1 MWPRDASPPGYPP
14 GKETMR
20 HAALP
25 LLLLCL
31 ASLIALGALPSLAR
45 GEETPRE
52 PLFENLGDYEWT
64 VSTDSP
70 EAQQYFNQ
78 GMIFCWGFNHE
89 EAIRSFAQAAVFD
102 PGLAMAYWGI
112 ALASGPHINN
122 PAMDEAASRMAWE
135 NLQVAVTLL
144 GGANPLEQEL
154 IQALTARYA
163 DPPPEDRTPLDRA
176 YADAMRAVWAAHPDN
191 ADVGALCAES
201 VMDLRPWDLWSPEGQ
216 PRPETPEVM
225 ETLRAVLVLDPNH
238 PGANHFNIH
247 TLEASPE
254 PARAAASADRLRDL
268 VPGVGHLT
276 HMPSH
281 IDIRLGKYREAILAN
296 QRAVAADSAYLA
308 QGGSGAFFTLYSAHN
323 YHFLAYAAMFAG
335 RQQLAMES
343 ARQMVAMIPL
353 DLVYA
358 LPDFMDGFLPIP
370 YHVMIRFGLWD
381 EMLAE
386 PAPPADLPVTTA
398 FWLYGRTVAF
408 AALGRVEEAAVEL
421 ARFEEAFE
429 AVPESALIGN
439 NSAIAVLEVAR
450 PFAAGELEYRLGNTE
465 KAFALLGEAV
475 ALDDALLYDEPWGWM
490 EPVRHAL
497 GALLLEQGRVEEAE
511 AVYRE
516 DLRIHPGNGW
526 ALLGLEECL
535 RRSGKVQAAAEVQKR
550 LDIAWADADIN
561 TKVSCYCR
569 RGD

>member
-1 MWPRDASPPGYPP
+1 
-14 GKETMR
+14 MR
-20 HAALP
+20 RPALP
-25 LLLLCL
+25 LSTLLVATLV
-31 ASLIALGALPSLAR
+31 AIGTLPACAP
-45 GEETPRE
+45 GEDRPAE
-52 PLFENLGDYEWT
+52 PLFENLGSYEWI

-70 EAQQYFNQ
+70 EAQRYFNQ

-89 EAIRSFAQAAVFD
+89 EAIRSFEQAAALD
-102 PGLAMAYWGI
+102 PDLAMAYWGI

-122 PAMDEAASRMAWE
+122 PEMDEAASLTAWE
-135 NLQVAVTLL
+135 NLQRAVGLL
-144 GGANPLEQEL
+144 GKASPLEQEL
-154 IQALTARYA
+154 IEALRARYA
-163 DPPPEDRTPLDRA
+163 DPPPEDRVPLDQA
-176 YADAMRAVWAAHPDN
+176 YADAMRAVWTAHPEN
-191 ADVGALCAES
+191 ANVGALCAEA
-201 VMDLRPWDLWSPEGQ
+201 VMDLRPWDLWSPEGE
-216 PRPETPEVM
+216 PRPETPEVI
-225 ETLRAVLVLDPNH
+225 ETLTAVLTLDPEH

-254 PARAAASADRLRDL
+254 PERAAESADRLRDM
-268 VPGVGHLT
+268 VPGLGHLT

-281 IDIRLGKYREAILAN
+281 IDIRLGQYQEAILAN
-296 QRAVAADSAYLA
+296 QRAVAADSAYLE

-343 ARQMVAMIPL
+343 ARQMVVMIPL

-370 YHVMIRFGLWD
+370 YHVMIRFGMWN

-398 FWLYGRTVAF
+398 FWLYARTVAF
-408 AALGRVEEAAVEL
+408 AALGRVDEATVEL
-421 ARFEEAFE
+421 VKFEEAFE
-429 AVPESALIGN
+429 NVPESALIGN

-465 KAFALLGEAV
+465 TAFELLYEAV
-475 ALDDALLYDEPWGWM
+475 ALDDALRYDEPWGWM

-497 GALLLEQGRVEEAE
+497 GALLLEQGRVEDAE

-535 RRSGKVQAAAEVQKR
+535 RRSGNAQAAAEVQKR
-550 LDIAWADADIN
+550 LDVAWANADIN